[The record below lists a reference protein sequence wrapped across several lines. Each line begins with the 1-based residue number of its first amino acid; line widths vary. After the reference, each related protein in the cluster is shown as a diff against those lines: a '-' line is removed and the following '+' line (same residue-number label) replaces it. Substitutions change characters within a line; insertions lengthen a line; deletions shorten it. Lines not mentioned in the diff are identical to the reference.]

1 MSERWP
7 SLQELLDGEGAV
19 NIGQAHTGQAPPG
32 DNAAVALE
40 GRHVHAMLRIHEGE
54 SLVEILDRLD
64 AAVARAVDHGISI
77 DEINQ

>member
-7 SLQELLDGEGAV
+7 SLQELLDGEGAI
-19 NIGQAHTGQAPPG
+19 NIGQVPPG
-32 DNAAVALE
+32 YNAAVALE
-40 GRHVHAMLRIHEGE
+40 GRHAHAMLRIREGE

-64 AAVARAVDHGISI
+64 AAVARAVEQGFSI